1 MNPRFQLPNKI
12 QLENKEVDIIDF
24 YHSMKN
30 ELTPERLKRIEEIA
44 KLKTFDVA
52 VITENIF
59 DRGNLNAIMRSSEN
73 FGFTKFYSYEA
84 KQIKKANPN
93 SQRTTTGADKWLE
106 YKSLNNYTT
115 DISTIKAEG
124 YKIIATSLDKSAK
137 PLDQIDLVSQPIAL
151 VFGNEKDGI
160 TEQMR
165 DCADETCII
174 ENAGFTQSLN
184 VSVAAAIVM
193 HQVFQTRK
201 ESNRVTG
208 LDKKELELLTA
219 HYLFRSFQKYEYRM
233 YELLKLYQKR
243 STEKTTI

>member
-1 MNPRFQLPNKI
+1 LNPRFQLPNKVI
-12 QLENKEVDIIDF
+12 LEKEEVDIIDF

-30 ELTPERLKRIEEIA
+30 ELTPERLARIEEIA
-44 KLKTFDVA
+44 TLKTFDVA

-106 YKSLNNYTT
+106 YKSLNNYTS
-115 DISTIKAEG
+115 DISSIKAEG
-124 YKIIATSLDKSAK
+124 YKIIATSLDKQAK
-137 PLDQIDLVSQPIAL
+137 PLNQIDLVSQPIAL

-160 TEQMR
+160 SDQMKS
-165 DCADETCII
+165 CADETCII

-193 HQVFQTRK
+193 HQVFQARK
-201 ESNRVTG
+201 KCIKETG
-208 LDKKELELLTA
+208 LNKEEVELLTA

-233 YELLKLYQKR
+233 YELLKLYQLRR
-243 STEKTTI
+243 SETTL